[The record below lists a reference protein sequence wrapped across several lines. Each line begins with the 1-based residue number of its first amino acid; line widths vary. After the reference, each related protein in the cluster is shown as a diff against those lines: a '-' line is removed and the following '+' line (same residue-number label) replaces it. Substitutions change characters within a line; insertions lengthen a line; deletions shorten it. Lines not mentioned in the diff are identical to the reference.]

1 MAMVFL
7 SDRKSPFGIKGT
19 LSEEIQKPQ
28 NTTHKNPLENNI
40 NNNNIPYIP
49 DIPPAIH
56 IPFGIQSKG
65 HEITINKNPN
75 SPGPGSYN
83 LNPTPKKHNSSINP
97 FLFQSPRFISD
108 LKDNIDIPGPGSY
121 DIINKPITSKGRKIR
136 PNSNVSFKYHT
147 NSLNNIT
154 SIPNKNQ
161 KFGYIHNKNGELI
174 QAIDPAINKYFS
186 GTKKNSIGPDR
197 YNIVYKENNP
207 FVCWRKMSPRK
218 LSSNESSIIMNNN
231 DSKISMLDT
240 EITCTVKSGKSRN
253 KKIKKSYKELISD
266 YKKRIY
272 SSSMNQK
279 KMNDTIEIDTEKEL
293 EFLNHENNRILK
305 KKKKNFYL
313 NFNKLRYNSP
323 PEEFQFF
330 GSSNQRF
337 VNKQNISNDNPN
349 VGPGSYFL
357 NTKNIFKNKK
367 TNIDNWGKNVGREQ
381 KLKKS
386 NSCIGPGSYNIMK
399 DFNKKSFNSFGSF
412 SSEKRFDLSYDQN
425 NIANSYKNENGE
437 IISYPGPGSY
447 NISEEWIK
455 DKMSNF
461 IKKPILVN
469 VEKEIKKFKIYKEKE
484 NKPDFNTYQNQQ
496 MIDIIQTNIK
506 NKINPFADQK
516 FPFMHGEE
524 RFKKNK
530 NLLSNVNLGPG
541 KYDIYKYDDLR
552 IGKKVSMGKFPFN
565 SNEEKKMSYLSRSN
579 SDLSP
584 GEYNLDSYF
593 DWNKKSFNVM
603 FV

>member
-1 MAMVFL
+1 
-7 SDRKSPFGIKGT
+7 
-19 LSEEIQKPQ
+19 
-28 NTTHKNPLENNI
+28 
-40 NNNNIPYIP
+40 
-49 DIPPAIH
+49 
-56 IPFGIQSKG
+56 
-65 HEITINKNPN
+65 
-75 SPGPGSYN
+75 
-83 LNPTPKKHNSSINP
+83 
-97 FLFQSPRFISD
+97 
-108 LKDNIDIPGPGSY
+108 
-121 DIINKPITSKGRKIR
+121 
-136 PNSNVSFKYHT
+136 
-147 NSLNNIT
+147 
-154 SIPNKNQ
+154 
-161 KFGYIHNKNGELI
+161 
-174 QAIDPAINKYFS
+174 
-186 GTKKNSIGPDR
+186 
-197 YNIVYKENNP
+197 
-207 FVCWRKMSPRK
+207 
-218 LSSNESSIIMNNN
+218 
-231 DSKISMLDT
+231 
-240 EITCTVKSGKSRN
+240 
-253 KKIKKSYKELISD
+253 
-266 YKKRIY
+266 
-272 SSSMNQK
+272 
-279 KMNDTIEIDTEKEL
+279 
-293 EFLNHENNRILK
+293 
-305 KKKKNFYL
+305 
-313 NFNKLRYNSP
+313 
-323 PEEFQFF
+323 
-330 GSSNQRF
+330 
-337 VNKQNISNDNPN
+337 
-349 VGPGSYFL
+349 
-357 NTKNIFKNKK
+357 
-367 TNIDNWGKNVGREQ
+367 
-381 KLKKS
+381 
-386 NSCIGPGSYNIMK
+386 MK

-425 NIANSYKNENGE
+425 NIANNYKNENGE